1 MKLVT
6 LNLWLST
13 PNQLSWSRLGCEDG
27 HKIYIFFTRSSEDFY
42 AHWSYNAPDLETVTE
57 NLPQFIQLQNGDGES
72 RVIGGLNKSL
82 NVKCLEQSAI
92 VEEGLYYWLLLLVVI
107 VAVTFV
113 KGLSVLAG
121 METN

>member
-1 MKLVT
+1 M
-6 LNLWLST
+6 
-13 PNQLSWSRLGCEDG
+13 
-27 HKIYIFFTRSSEDFY
+27 
-42 AHWSYNAPDLETVTE
+42 
-57 NLPQFIQLQNGDGES
+57 PQFIQLQNGDGES